1 VYLYDIVVQLL
12 AGNSNTYFAELRE
25 LRPVVIAR
33 RVRFVPY
40 SSHPRTVC
48 MRVELYGC
56 SWTGQCSVEPRN
68 LTTSVNRLTTKSV
81 NLTDEVC
88 NFGRQREPRVT

>member
-1 VYLYDIVVQLL
+1 MPIGDCVVLSYVIRLQLL
-12 AGNSNTYFAELRE
+12 TGNSNTYFAELHE

-56 SWTGQCSVEPRN
+56 PWTGLQ
-68 LTTSVNRLTTKSV
+68 
-81 NLTDEVC
+81 
-88 NFGRQREPRVT
+88 